1 MKIKL
6 INPNTTQRMTDA
18 MGRCAREVASAGT
31 AIVAVSPTMGPP
43 SIEGHY
49 DEALATPGLLAEVAA
64 GERDGFDGYVIAC
77 FGDPGLYAA
86 RELARG
92 PVVGIAE
99 AAMHAAS
106 VLAPGFSVVTT
117 LARTCGMAWHL
128 AERYG
133 MKRFC
138 RNVRATDVAVLDLDR
153 PGSAAC
159 RVIVDECRRAL
170 DEDGADA
177 IVLGCA
183 GMAEFAHEIEA
194 AIGAPVVEGVT
205 AAVKWAEALIA
216 LKLATA
222 KRGDFAR
229 PLAKRYDGEFARFS
243 PGAAAVPGRAP
254 AAGAAAC
261 DAACDAVRD
270 AAGAAGAVRAA
281 AASGMAPPDIATPDT
296 ATSAIFPQLHIHSV

>member
-31 AIVAVSPTMGPP
+31 AIVAVSPAMGPP

-92 PVVGIAE
+92 PVIGIAE

-153 PGSAAC
+153 PGSAAR

-205 AAVKWAEALIA
+205 AAVKWAEALIE

-243 PGAAAVPGRAP
+243 PDGALAPVAATQDTP
-254 AAGAAAC
+254 
-261 DAACDAVRD
+261 
-270 AAGAAGAVRAA
+270 
-281 AASGMAPPDIATPDT
+281 SPDV
-296 ATSAIFPQLHIHSV
+296 FPQPHIHSV